1 MTGCPKG
8 WADAGDNVCAPP
20 ESYDGLCG
28 SVDVVS
34 MANSE
39 KEAFAKKCRAS
50 WPCAAPCAKDFSACP
65 KVANTGVG
73 QQGKR
78 ALRCWRRV
86 RWHMQCRD
94 GFHRLLAGAESRMG
108 GNVRCSM
115 AMRVSFSL
123 QSRHR
128 QLAKPSSDR
137 A

>member
-65 KVANTGVG
+65 KGWDNKGSGLCA
-73 QQGKR
+73 
-78 ALRCWRRV
+78 
-86 RWHMQCRD
+86 
-94 GFHRLLAGAESRMG
+94 AGAEYDGICREKFVFISCTRPC
-108 GNVRCSM
+108 RS
-115 AMRVSFSL
+115 
-123 QSRHR
+123 
-128 QLAKPSSDR
+128 
-137 A
+137 